1 MLDISGKSATSAVE
15 AKAWSIEIASTAPTD
30 GRAFIAVIDPATAYA
45 VLTPLDLADAKARSG
60 DSNTLIV
67 VGLPLSA
74 EQTLAG
80 EQELLAWI
88 GETDKNGKPPMRAS
102 ARTARAVVCDNRAL
116 IYARD
121 EHIRDALDGLVRFV
135 VLQREVVFQ
144 ETAIRRLWA
153 AMEKDFELTHAL
165 APGYNKRQASVN
177 EMTELAGRAK
187 ASNLRTGIALAQS
200 NPVLTDPSKRF
211 FGEFAVVAAMNERY
225 DQMIDPLTYAVETYE
240 RANTRMIETR
250 NAAKERTHFLFEFI
264 LMAVIVVLIAW
275 ELIQMLNE

>member
-15 AKAWSIEIASTAPTD
+15 TKAWSIEFAPAPPTD
-30 GRAFIAVIDPATAYA
+30 GRTFIAVAEPATSYA
-45 VLTPLDLADAKARSG
+45 ILTPLELADAKARSG
-60 DSNTLIV
+60 DSDNLIV

-74 EQTLAG
+74 EQSLAG

-88 GETDKNGKPPMRAS
+88 GETDKRGKPPMRAS

-121 EHIRDALDGLVRFV
+121 EHIRDALDGLVRFA
-135 VLQREVVFQ
+135 VLEQQIRFQ
-144 ETAIRRLWA
+144 ESAMTRLWA
-153 AMEKDFELTHAL
+153 AIENDVELTHAL
-165 APGYNKRQASVN
+165 APGYNKRQAAVN

-187 ASNLRTGIALAQS
+187 AANLRTGIALTQM
-200 NPVLTDPSKRF
+200 NPALTDPSKRF
-211 FGEFAVVAAMNERY
+211 FGEFMVVAGMHERY
-225 DQMIDPLTYAVETYE
+225 DALIDPLTYAVETYD

-264 LMAVIVVLIAW
+264 LMVLIVLLIGW
-275 ELIQMLNE
+275 ELLQMMD

>member
-15 AKAWSIEIASTAPTD
+15 TKAWSIEFASAAPTD
-30 GRAFIAVIDPATAYA
+30 GRAYIQVAEPATAYA
-45 VLTPLDLADAKARSG
+45 VLTPLALADAKARSG
-60 DSNTLIV
+60 ADDTLTV

-74 EQTLAG
+74 EQSLAG
-80 EQELLAWI
+80 EQELLSWI
-88 GETDKNGKPPMRAS
+88 GETDKRGRPPMRAS

-121 EHIRDALDGLVRFV
+121 EHIGDALDGLLRFV
-135 VLQREVVFQ
+135 VLERQVRFQ
-144 ETAIRRLWA
+144 EEALRRLWP
-153 AMEKDFELTHAL
+153 AMDADFELTHAL
-165 APGYNKRQASVN
+165 APGYNQRQAAVN

-187 ASNLRTGIALAQS
+187 ASNLRTGIALAQM
-200 NPVLTDPSKRF
+200 NPALTDPSKRF
-211 FGEFAVVAAMNERY
+211 FGEFAVVSGMHERY
-225 DQMIDPLTYAVETYE
+225 DSMIDPLTYAVETYE

-275 ELIQMLNE
+275 ELLQMMNE

>member
-15 AKAWSIEIASTAPTD
+15 TKAWSIEFASTAPTD

-60 DSNTLIV
+60 DSDTLIV

-200 NPVLTDPSKRF
+200 NPALTDPSKRF

-275 ELIQMLNE
+275 ELLQMLNE